1 MATNIVQCD
10 NCQQVVKQKDAH
22 GWLEIRT
29 WVTKPT
35 PEQYAMMAQDPR
47 WQQEFTAAQLT
58 EGAPMPPLIGGD
70 FCTIDCLL
78 TFCEGNR
85 ALLTMETTTDVQP
98 KSVFADGWTP
108 SGGDD
113 YGEQTEAALDLPTP
127 GPDEEVSSPVETAEE
142 YVNRINEVLR
152 GEILDPRMGEESD
165 DGQE

>member
-10 NCQQVVKQKDAH
+10 NCQRVVKQKDAH

-85 ALLTMETTTDVQP
+85 ALLTMETTTDVR
-98 KSVFADGWTP
+98 
-108 SGGDD
+108 
-113 YGEQTEAALDLPTP
+113 PTP
-127 GPDEEVSSPVETAEE
+127 GNLDFPVTGPSIDLQEETAEDLIS
-142 YVNRINEVLR
+142 RINDRL
-152 GEILDPRMGEESD
+152 RMGEESD